1 MNKSIHYAMIGLL
14 LAASAVCF
22 AEAPPVKVYVFAG
35 QSNLDFK
42 LTKADFSN
50 RLPLET
56 EWMASDEND
65 VLYSGWTGLPGQER
79 KNEMG
84 SKLDF
89 LKTRRGINACCEQVL
104 AYRLWEYWKNK
115 NPEQR
120 IAIVHVS
127 KGGTSLYQVW
137 NPQRKAMMFRA
148 LDERMDEAKQ
158 KLEEMGLQSEGAG
171 FFWWQGESDSWST
184 KASDAY
190 EELFGE
196 LLAHIRGKFESPEMP
211 FVLVR
216 INKALGLPERKNAPA
231 DYVSGFPVQL
241 EKVRSTLVQLAE
253 NDPHGVWVDI
263 DDQKQKDIAH
273 YGPEA
278 YVTIYQRMGDAYFEL
293 LETAK

>member
-22 AEAPPVKVYVFAG
+22 AEAPPVKVYIFAG

-42 LTKADFSN
+42 LNQMEFSK

-56 EWMASDEND
+56 EWMASEEND

-79 KNEMG
+79 KNETG
-84 SKLDF
+84 SRLDF

-104 AYRLWEYWKNK
+104 AHRLWSYWKEK
-115 NPEQR
+115 DPEQR

-148 LDERMDEAKQ
+148 LDDRMDEAKQ
-158 KLEEMGLQSEGAG
+158 KLEEMGFQSEGAG
-171 FFWWQGESDSWST
+171 FFWWQGESDSWSAR
-184 KASDAY
+184 ASGAY

-216 INKALGLPERKNAPA
+216 INRNLGLPERNPDAEGYDP
-231 DYVSGFPVQL
+231 DYL
-241 EKVRSTLVQLAE
+241 ARLDKVRMTQVQLAE
-253 NDPHGVWVDI
+253 NDPRGTWIDI
-263 DDQKQKDIAH
+263 DDQKQKDHAH

-293 LETAK
+293 LEAAE